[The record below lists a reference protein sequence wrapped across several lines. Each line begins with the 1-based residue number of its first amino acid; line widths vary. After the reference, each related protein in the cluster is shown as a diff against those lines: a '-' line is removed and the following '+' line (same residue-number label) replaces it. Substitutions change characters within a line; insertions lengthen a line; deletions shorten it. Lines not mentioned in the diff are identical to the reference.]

1 MKSVPAAE
9 ARAAAPGGV
18 VLEARGIRKTY
29 GHVEAVRGVDLR
41 LHAGEIVA
49 LMGDNG
55 AGKSTLAGILC
66 GARAADAGEVRVAG
80 EAIGSLRHAQEL
92 GVGMVF
98 QDLALA
104 PDLSVADNMFLG
116 RERLAAG
123 LLGRF
128 GWLDR
133 GRMRAEAL
141 AAVRELGGTLTSVDV
156 DVDAL
161 SGGQRQV
168 AAVARTMMTA
178 RLAVLLDEPTAALGP
193 RQIAVV
199 TDAIRSAARAG
210 LGVLVISHD
219 VPAMLELADRVIVL
233 RQGRIAADAAA
244 STLTLADVVSAMV
257 GEQRTPASG
266 AA

>member
-1 MKSVPAAE
+1 VKPVPAAE
-9 ARAAAPGGV
+9 PNGPGAV

-29 GHVEAVRGVDLR
+29 GHVEALRGVDLQ

-66 GARAADAGEVRVAG
+66 GARAADEGEVLVAG
-80 EAIGSLRHAQEL
+80 EAIGSLRHAQQL

-116 RERLAAG
+116 RERFAAG
-123 LLGRF
+123 MLGRF
-128 GWLDR
+128 KWLDR

-141 AAVRELGGTLTSVDV
+141 AAVQELGGTLTSVSV

-168 AAVARTMMTA
+168 AAVARTLMTA
-178 RLAVLLDEPTAALGP
+178 RLAVLMDEPTAALGP
-193 RQIAVV
+193 RQVAVV

-210 LGVLVISHD
+210 LGVMVISHD
-219 VPAMLELADRVIVL
+219 VPAVLELADRVIVM
-233 RQGRIAADAAA
+233 RQGRIVADAAA
-244 STLTLADVVSAMV
+244 TTRTLADVVTAMV
-257 GEQRTPASG
+257 GEHHMPARG